1 MSNLQYKIGNVYK
14 KDHNF
19 YVITNV
25 DYTNSTCTL
34 LEFDSN
40 ILEGAPFERKPEK
53 HLCYCEQDS
62 EDFCISCG
70 GDGYYTIMSVLAME
84 DFVFVANTI
93 RQYLIKKF
101 ID

>member
-1 MSNLQYKIGNVYK
+1 MNNLQYKIGNVYK
-14 KDHNF
+14 KDQSL
-19 YVITNV
+19 YVITNI

-34 LEFDSN
+34 LGFDSN
-40 ILEGAPFERKPEK
+40 ILEGAPFERKNEK
-53 HLCYCEQDS
+53 HLCCCDEDS
-62 EDFCISCG
+62 EDFCIICG
-70 GDGYYTIMSVLAME
+70 GDGYYFTISAIAME